1 MSKVLILMG
10 SDSDWPVMSVAAEVL
25 AGFGV
30 GYEAH
35 VASAHRT
42 PRHTAKLAAE
52 ARDQGFGAI
61 ICGAGAAAH
70 LAGVVAAHT
79 TLPVLGVPLSA
90 TGLGGLD
97 ALLSTVQM
105 PAGVPVATFAIGEA
119 GARNAALFA
128 VQILGTTRKKLADK
142 LALYKAEMA
151 RKVEA
156 KDKKMNASRKRQ
168 P

>member
-61 ICGAGAAAH
+61 ICGAGA
-70 LAGVVAAHT
+70 AAHT

>member
-10 SDSDWPVMSVAAEVL
+10 SDSDWPVMSFAAEVL

-30 GYEAH
+30 GYETH

-42 PRHTAKLAAE
+42 PARTAKLAAE
-52 ARDQGFGAI
+52 ARDQGFFAI

-79 TLPVLGVPLSA
+79 TLPVLGVPLSS
-90 TGLGGLD
+90 TSLDGMD

-128 VQILGTTRKKLADK
+128 VQMLGAVRKKTADK
-142 LALYKAEMA
+142 LTMYKAEMA

-156 KDKKMNASRKRQ
+156 KDKKLNEGKA
-168 P
+168 

>member
-1 MSKVLILMG
+1 MAKVLILMG
-10 SDSDWPVMSVAAEVL
+10 SDSDWPVMSQAAEVL

-35 VASAHRT
+35 VSSAHRT
-42 PRHTAKLAAE
+42 PERTAQLVRE
-52 ARDQGFGAI
+52 ARDNGFFAI

-70 LAGVVAAHT
+70 LAGMAASNT

-90 TGLGGLD
+90 TSLAGLD
-97 ALLSTVQM
+97 ALLATVQM

-128 VQILGTTRKKLADK
+128 VQILGATRKKTADK
-142 LALYKAEMA
+142 LTLYKKEMA
-151 RKVEA
+151 KKVEA
-156 KDKKMNASRKRQ
+156 KDRRLNQQNK
-168 P
+168 

>member
-10 SDSDWPVMSVAAEVL
+10 SDSDWSVMAAAAEVL
-25 AGFGV
+25 GGFGV

-42 PRHTAKLAAE
+42 PERTAKLAASARE
-52 ARDQGFGAI
+52 AGFCAV

-90 TGLGGLD
+90 TSLGGLD
-97 ALLSTVQM
+97 ALLATVQM

-128 VQILGTTRKKLADK
+128 VQLLG
-142 LALYKAEMA
+142 
-151 RKVEA
+151 A
-156 KDKKMNASRKRQ
+156 KNKN
-168 P
+168 

>member
-1 MSKVLILMG
+1 MAKVLILMG
-10 SDSDWPVMSVAAEVL
+10 SDSDWPVMSAAAEVL
-25 AGFGV
+25 SGFGI

-35 VASAHRT
+35 VSSAHRT
-42 PRHTAKLAAE
+42 PDRTAKMARE
-52 ARDQGFGAI
+52 ARDNGFFAI

-79 TLPVLGVPLSA
+79 TLPVLGVPLAA
-90 TGLGGLD
+90 TSLDGLD
-97 ALLSTVQM
+97 ALLATVQM

-128 VQILGTTRKKLADK
+128 VQIVGATRKKAADK
-142 LALYKAEMA
+142 LDLYKKEMA

-156 KDKKMNASRKRQ
+156 KDKKLNT
-168 P
+168 